1 VPFLSLASEA
11 RPQGLALADAVGTL
25 SYTELRCRA
34 EEVGR
39 RLVTAGLRP
48 GDLVAVKGTLDRD
61 FVATLHGVWM
71 AGGIVA
77 PMSTRW
83 TPFEEQQA
91 LHLLRPRMSYPPPL
105 RATRGHE
112 TRRLEGFHFKLELPP
127 PALAPSPSALPGLR
141 EGDTAAML
149 LTSGTSGSPR
159 AVGLTVGNLM
169 ASARASRERLGLAP
183 SDRWL
188 GSLSP
193 AHVGGLALLT
203 RAAAL
208 GSGVVLRG
216 AFRAE
221 TFLALAEEG
230 AITHASL
237 VPTMLHQVLAALGK
251 GGLPRRCGVS
261 SWVGLRL
268 RRPSWPRPWPPAS
281 PWPSPTASRRR
292 PPR

>member
-83 TPFEEQQA
+83 TPSEEQQA
-91 LHLLRPRMSYPPPL
+91 LLLLRPRMSYPPPL

-112 TRRLEGFHFKLELPP
+112 TRRLEG
-127 PALAPSPSALPGLR
+127 PAFAVLCDGAI
-141 EGDTAAML
+141 
-149 LTSGTSGSPR
+149 LT
-159 AVGLTVGNLM
+159 GLTGDLPLRSGGLHCGAHCGGSLRN
-169 ASARASRERLGLAP
+169 GLAY
-183 SDRWL
+183 
-188 GSLSP
+188 
-193 AHVGGLALLT
+193 
-203 RAAAL
+203 
-208 GSGVVLRG
+208 LRG
-216 AFRAE
+216 GVQRVASG
-221 TFLALAEEG
+221 G
-230 AITHASL
+230 AGADPGQGPGT
-237 VPTMLHQVLAALGK
+237 G
-251 GGLPRRCGVS
+251 
-261 SWVGLRL
+261 
-268 RRPSWPRPWPPAS
+268 
-281 PWPSPTASRRR
+281 
-292 PPR
+292 